1 MLPLVFILLLV
12 SCTDDFN
19 SCYSNKTM
27 AQIYPTA
34 QACEQAM
41 IPSTKK
47 FSSYGQQIF
56 AQCTSIHANL
66 QHQTVTLTW
75 FITNRGNF
83 LLKSQTVKDKVSAM
97 DQAHFIP
104 ISSPLLHLPAIS
116 PLHKKP

>member
-1 MLPLVFILLLV
+1 MNTLVFLLLLV

-27 AQIYPTA
+27 VTTYPTA

-56 AQCTSIHANL
+56 AQCTSIRANL
-66 QHQTVTLTW
+66 QQQEVKLIW
-75 FITNRGNF
+75 SVTNRGNF
-83 LLKSQTVKDKVSAM
+83 LLKSKNIDDKTPEEYETN
-97 DQAHFIP
+97 ILP
-104 ISSPLLHLPAIS
+104 SSFPLNLSSTNLLHKTP
-116 PLHKKP
+116 

>member
-27 AQIYPTA
+27 TKIYPTA
-34 QACEQAM
+34 EACEQAL

-66 QHQTVTLTW
+66 QQQEVNLIW
-75 FITNRGNF
+75 SVTNRGNF
-83 LLKSQTVKDKVSAM
+83 LLKSQKVKKKISAIN
-97 DQAHFIP
+97 QAHFVP
-104 ISSPLLHLPAIS
+104 ISSPLFHAPAIS
-116 PLHKKP
+116 PLHKRP